1 MAAVERAADV
11 QTAKRKAAGAEQA
24 AVTVKGV
31 PVESVFCAVHRSI
44 SDVALTYNQLEP
56 KLGDRVVN
64 LTCPGVP
71 FGFRGTVVTIHSNTK
86 YVEVGVVIRCFHY
99 CSLLIASWRCL
110 QQYLK

>member
-11 QTAKRKAAGAEQA
+11 QTAKRKASGAEQA
-24 AVTVKGV
+24 MVKVTGV
-31 PVESVFCAVHRSI
+31 AVESVFCAVHRGVG
-44 SDVALTYNQLEP
+44 DVALTYNQLEP

-86 YVEVGVVIRCFHY
+86 FVEVRYAVVLFSVLY
-99 CSLLIASWRCL
+99 
-110 QQYLK
+110 